1 MLLLLGI
8 TAGFGGVRPSVSD
21 GSEPDTVSSLELDSL
36 ASFFAGVQSYLTDA
50 VSHRPDTLSN
60 FIYVDLADR

>member
-1 MLLLLGI
+1 MKQGVFRVMLLLLGI

-21 GSEPDTVSSLELDSL
+21 GSEPDTVSSPELDSL
-36 ASFFAGVQSYLTDA
+36 ASFFA